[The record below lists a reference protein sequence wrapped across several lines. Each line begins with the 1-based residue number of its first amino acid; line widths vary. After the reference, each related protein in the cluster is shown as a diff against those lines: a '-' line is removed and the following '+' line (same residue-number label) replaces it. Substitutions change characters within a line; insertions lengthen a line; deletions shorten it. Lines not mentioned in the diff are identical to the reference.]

1 MTVIFG
7 IADDPNFYTTD
18 PEVVPGSRQIQEG
31 DYVRLP
37 NDKVYKLESDYPT
50 VFVLVP
56 EVEIPFAVQ
65 VLEAKAYDPVIGKL
79 LTDVDTPPL

>member
-7 IADDPNFYTTD
+7 IKDVDGWFTTD
-18 PEVVPGSRQIQEG
+18 PEVAPNSRHIQKG

-37 NDKVYKLESDYPT
+37 DDRVYKLESDHPT

-56 EVEIPFAVQ
+56 ELEVPFGVQ
-65 VLEAKAYDPVIGKL
+65 VLEARAYDAVNGRLIE
-79 LTDVDTPPL
+79 